1 MSFMKEIKADDE
13 IKKLRKA
20 ILSKVGT
27 EGSNVAAGMRRINQI
42 QEDLGDGGRY
52 CRQREQHRQ

>member
-27 EGSNVAAGMRRINQI
+27 EGSTVAAGMQRINQI

-52 CRQREQHRQ
+52 CR